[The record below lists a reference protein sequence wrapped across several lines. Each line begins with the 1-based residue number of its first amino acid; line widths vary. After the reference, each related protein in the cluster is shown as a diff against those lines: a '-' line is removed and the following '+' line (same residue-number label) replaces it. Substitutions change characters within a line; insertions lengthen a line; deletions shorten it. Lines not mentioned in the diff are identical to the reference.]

1 VCGGLPARN
10 AGPSVANTRGNFAA
24 GFNNIE
30 NESIMLHNK
39 TNFIARRR
47 VSAAMIYYNIKP
59 SGVLRK
65 THFSAPSGPFL
76 TQQRHSSPL
85 EQKRFWKLQDQSRIN
100 EAPAPGA

>member
-1 VCGGLPARN
+1 LLARCRFRQATPNYNPANPAKLPAGQQKHGRHFP
-10 AGPSVANTRGNFAA
+10 AVT
-24 GFNNIE
+24 ID
-30 NESIMLHNK
+30 MLHNK

-76 TQQRHSSPL
+76 TL
-85 EQKRFWKLQDQSRIN
+85 
-100 EAPAPGA
+100 AV